1 MTMAF
6 VSLVLIQFFKAYN
19 FRSKRRSIVKKPFA
33 NRWLNAAVAW
43 ELGLLALV
51 LYVPALEG
59 AFGTYPLPLVD
70 WVIVFAAVTIVLV
83 LEAIKWLDGVAGSAP
98 SQLFLRIA
106 RNTPRSLPALEVSP
120 QVIDVVPQL
129 ALETQPAAVE
139 NHEENRE
146 EERRRRDVRH
156 PGRLHA
162 ARDGAGSCQ
171 AGRPSPKQ

>member
-1 MTMAF
+1 
-6 VSLVLIQFFKAYN
+6 
-19 FRSKRRSIVKKPFA
+19 VKKPFA

-51 LYVPALEG
+51 LYVPTLEG

-70 WVIVFAAVTIVLV
+70 WVIVFAAVTIVPV
-83 LEAIKWLDGVAGSAP
+83 LDAIKWLDGVAGSAP

-129 ALETQPAAVE
+129 AFET
-139 NHEENRE
+139 
-146 EERRRRDVRH
+146 
-156 PGRLHA
+156 
-162 ARDGAGSCQ
+162 
-171 AGRPSPKQ
+171 